1 MTLFKNSRFLCYSMP
16 SFGLSTTS
24 PKSSFNMFPT
34 SAIIFIKYRNGYDMK
49 NNIRCKDN
57 INNTSVIIFN
67 GVIGSFLM
75 AKFTS

>member
-1 MTLFKNSRFLCYSMP
+1 
-16 SFGLSTTS
+16 
-24 PKSSFNMFPT
+24 MFPT

-67 GVIGSFLM
+67 GVISSYLM

>member
-1 MTLFKNSRFLCYSMP
+1 MP